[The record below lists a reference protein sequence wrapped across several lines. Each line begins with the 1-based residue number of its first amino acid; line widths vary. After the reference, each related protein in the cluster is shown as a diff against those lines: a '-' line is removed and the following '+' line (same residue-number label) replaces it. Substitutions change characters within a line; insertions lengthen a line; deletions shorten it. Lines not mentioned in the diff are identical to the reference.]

1 MRRIISK
8 SKSAKRIRL
17 HKKIRSKI
25 FGNAEIPRLA
35 VFRSNKFIY
44 AQIIDDNAGKTLT
57 AVSDIKNFN
66 SKNNQ
71 NKIISANLVGKNL
84 AEQALK
90 LKIKKIVFDRGG
102 FNYTGRVA
110 ALAAGAREGGLEF

>member
-1 MRRIISK
+1 MRKIISK

-44 AQIIDDNAGKTLT
+44 AQIIDDNNGKTLT
-57 AVSDIKNFN
+57 AASDISKN
-66 SKNNQ
+66 KNNQ
-71 NKIISANLVGKNL
+71 NKTISANLVGKNL

-110 ALAAGAREGGLEF
+110 ALAIGAREGGLEF